1 MNPAAV
7 CTGEWVTYI
16 FDMSV
21 CGNGSYKPNENGI
34 YTKLGHILMA
44 PWAAGFGENY
54 KNHYVDIAY
63 AAVVKDL
70 GGVVALLDQD
80 NVILGTA
87 SAVSSQ
93 KTKTEL
99 CAMDGNHGYT
109 DITDKTH
116 TTPSCDKCG
125 LVGGIIE
132 NHNYVKNAD
141 GVYACDCGAVLE
153 DVTYYVGAN
162 GLIAYGNRA
171 NDLGVQTEDGVTYH
185 SFGPNP
191 NKNSTTDLCITAS
204 VNAVDNNGKYLVIKM
219 RTNTTSVGWEAWF
232 NMYVNGGQAT
242 NRCKPQTS
250 AIEGDEWTTIVID
263 LEKAGRTAVFT
274 PDGEEY
280 PDVQVVFTPYCASAF
295 LDESSTV
302 DVAYIAFCSSI
313 DGIINVVDQ
322 DSVVYQEV
330 TDGNGNC
337 RTLTLEQLAA
347 LDQAAQ

>member
-1 MNPAAV
+1 MAGYTIDLAYLAIV
-7 CTGEWVTYI
+7 DSLEDVVVLVDGET
-16 FDMSV
+16 
-21 CGNGSYKPNENGI
+21 
-34 YTKLGHILMA
+34 
-44 PWAAGFGENY
+44 
-54 KNHYVDIAY
+54 DINFSIATE
-63 AAVVKDL
+63 
-70 GGVVALLDQD
+70 
-80 NVILGTA
+80 TA
-87 SAVSSQ
+87 
-93 KTKTEL
+93 TKTNRIEL
-99 CAMDGNHGYT
+99 CSMAGNHSYT
-109 DITDKTH
+109 NITDKTH

-232 NMYVNGGQAT
+232 NLYVNGGQAT

>member
-1 MNPAAV
+1 MLNVPAG
-7 CTGEWVTYI
+7 TSQN
-16 FDMSV
+16 FKD
-21 CGNGSYKPNENGI
+21 
-34 YTKLGHILMA
+34 YT
-44 PWAAGFGENY
+44 
-54 KNHYVDIAY
+54 VDIAY
-63 AAVVKDL
+63 VAFVNDIA
-70 GGVVALLDQD
+70 GVFEFVDAE
-80 NVILGTA
+80 NVQYST
-87 SAVSSQ
+87 VSSSA
-93 KTKTEL
+93 TRITRSAL
-99 CAMDGNHGYT
+99 CIMAGNSHDYT
-109 DITDKTH
+109 NITADTH

-125 LVGGIIE
+125 LVGGTIE

-191 NKNSTTDLCITAS
+191 NKDSTKDLCITAS

-280 PDVQVVFTPYCASAF
+280 PDVQVVFSPYCASAF